1 MPSQRGAKSAHRCS
15 PWSVSSALESPQTPI
30 RLPRNADRSSC
41 HRRSLTTTP
50 ISAHPTPAALG
61 ARDPHTEAQRLLA
74 GRFDARV
81 LEPSPP
87 AVNDDWFADDPT
99 DPAGAEHPVVGP
111 TSAAALTWDR
121 WLRDF
126 PEQSAWATDRW
137 LGAYR
142 AIPRPPEELPATL
155 HALHRLAVY
164 VLSPARRRANGKIA
178 LRWTFGGFGT
188 PFFGA
193 DEQARIAGTW
203 LVRQIGTAATA
214 VPITSLN
221 EAAGL
226 VLGTP
231 PDLEW
236 AASFDVPP
244 AGDLDAPLAIDPA
257 ASLWLGDWY
266 GFAYS
271 VLEELRA
278 DADATDASRVQLW
291 VEHFDAAFECLPEG
305 SGRRAGYGVSP
316 GDAAHPE
323 PYLYVAPWNFDQVPQ
338 SELWNATAFGGAVLT
353 LSSLLDAHDQRTMA
367 LEWLRERRALLSG

>member
-1 MPSQRGAKSAHRCS
+1 MI
-15 PWSVSSALESPQTPI
+15 TT
-30 RLPRNADRSSC
+30 
-41 HRRSLTTTP
+41 SL
-50 ISAHPTPAALG
+50 SEHPTPTALR
-61 ARDPHTEAQRLLA
+61 ARNPRVKAQRLLT

-87 AVNDDWFADDPT
+87 AIDDDWCADDPT
-99 DPAGAEHPVVGP
+99 DPAGADLPVVGP

-121 WLRDF
+121 WLGDF
-126 PEQSAWATDRW
+126 PEQSEWAADRW

-142 AIPRPPEELPATL
+142 AIPRPPEALPTTRD
-155 HALHRLAVY
+155 ALHRLAIY

-178 LRWTFGGFGT
+178 LRWTLGGFGT

-193 DEQARIAGTW
+193 DEQVRVAGTR
-203 LVRQIGTAATA
+203 LVHQIGEEATA
-214 VPITSLN
+214 VPITSLAD
-221 EAAGL
+221 AAGA

-244 AGDLDAPLAIDPA
+244 AGDVDAQLAIDPA
-257 ASLWLGDWY
+257 ASTWLGDWY

-278 DADATDASRVQLW
+278 DPGSSDASRVQLW
-291 VEHFDAAFECLPEG
+291 VEHFDAAFECLPED

-323 PYLYVAPWNFDQVPQ
+323 PYLYVAPWSFDQVP
-338 SELWNATAFGGAVLT
+338 SSDLWNATTFGGAVLT
-353 LSSLLDAHDQRTMA
+353 LSSLLDVHDQRAMA
-367 LEWLRERRALLSG
+367 LDWFRERRALLTS

>member
-1 MPSQRGAKSAHRCS
+1 M
-15 PWSVSSALESPQTPI
+15 
-30 RLPRNADRSSC
+30 
-41 HRRSLTTTP
+41 TTTP
-50 ISAHPTPAALG
+50 ISAHPTPAAPG
-61 ARDPHTEAQRLLA
+61 ARDPYTEAQRLLT

-87 AVNDDWFADDPT
+87 AVDDDWFADDPT

-126 PEQSAWATDRW
+126 PEQSAWAAERW

-142 AIPRPPEELPATL
+142 AMPRPPETLQATVD
-155 HALHRLAVY
+155 ALHRLAVY

-178 LRWTFGGFGT
+178 LRWTLGGFGT

-193 DEQARIAGTW
+193 DEQVRIAGTW
-203 LVRQIGTAATA
+203 LVRQIGAAATA

-221 EAAGL
+221 ETARL

-244 AGDLDAPLAIDPA
+244 AGDLDAPLEIDPA

-291 VEHFDAAFECLPEG
+291 VEHFDAAFECLPED
-305 SGRRAGYGVSP
+305 SGRRAVYGVSP
-316 GDAAHPE
+316 GDAANPE
-323 PYLYVAPWNFDQVPQ
+323 PYLYVAPWKFDQVPP
-338 SELWNATAFGGAVLT
+338 SDLWNATAFGGAVLT
-353 LSSLLDAHDQRTMA
+353 LGSLLDVHDQRTMA
-367 LEWLRERRALLSG
+367 LEWFRERRAFLSS